1 MCQVSSSEKLKIYE
15 KKITYVGYQCY
26 FWNQTSASQNVAA
39 PQSHL
44 LKKHEMNINSV
55 LLSCE
60 KNKTM

>member
-1 MCQVSSSEKLKIYE
+1 MFFLEEK
-15 KKITYVGYQCY
+15 T
-26 FWNQTSASQNVAA
+26 ASQNVAA

>member
-1 MCQVSSSEKLKIYE
+1 MPTHLE
-15 KKITYVGYQCY
+15 KKLPMLDINVLFGTKHL
-26 FWNQTSASQNVAA
+26 TSQNVAA

-44 LKKHEMNINSV
+44 LEKHEMNINSV